1 MPALIGKN
9 YVFILPEM
17 PEAYTLRIEHAGEQ
31 ILPDTLIQPE
41 QRELTLELQGS
52 GIMYYTLYID
62 GELYE
67 TVTVNF
73 EADE

>member
-1 MPALIGKN
+1 MASKSHAFALPQMGQ
-9 YVFILPEM
+9 
-17 PEAYTLRIEHAGEQ
+17 AYTLRIEHAGEQ
-31 ILPDTLIQPE
+31 IFPDTQIQPD
-41 QRELTLELQGS
+41 QRELTLELLGN
-52 GIMYYTLYID
+52 GTMYYTLYVN